1 MPDWVWILIA
11 LGFLYE
17 KWGKMRVLDFGRGL
31 IHLEFDSGK
40 ADKPVKPISRRK
52 RLEK

>member
-1 MPDWVWILIA
+1 MPEWVWVLIA

-17 KWGKMRVLDFGRGL
+17 KWGKMRVFDFAKGL
-31 IHLEFDSGK
+31 IHVEFDNEK
-40 ADKPVKPISRRK
+40 LDKQLKPVSRRK